1 MDTAQLAAVAG
12 SSRVTRSFA
21 FLDLCGFTDFGDA
34 HGDEAAVTE
43 VQHLRAAVREVA
55 PLFGVRVEK
64 WLGDGVM
71 IVGVDNE
78 PLVAPVVAIE
88 QRFRHHGQLSVRAGI
103 ATGAVLLVEGDDY
116 IGRAVNVASRLCDG
130 AAAGELLAAATP
142 EDGDVGV
149 LIAPM
154 VKGNRELIA
163 GLADDQTFGMT
174 VMLGVGGVLAE
185 AVADVSFRL
194 VPISRVDAEDMID
207 DLATQRLLGP
217 FRGEPAVDRER
228 LVDVLVGLS
237 DASVANPN
245 LRSADLNPLIIVDG
259 VPVAVDALVE
269 LRG

>member
-1 MDTAQLAAVAG
+1 MCPTLSEAESKQLLAAHGVPVPDERIVA
-12 SSRVTRSFA
+12 
-21 FLDLCGFTDFGDA
+21 
-34 HGDEAAVTE
+34 
-43 VQHLRAAVREVA
+43 
-55 PLFGVRVEK
+55 
-64 WLGDGVM
+64 
-71 IVGVDNE
+71 
-78 PLVAPVVAIE
+78 
-88 QRFRHHGQLSVRAGI
+88 
-103 ATGAVLLVEGDDY
+103 
-116 IGRAVNVASRLCDG
+116 DG
-130 AAAGELLAAATP
+130 AAATEAADAIGYPVVAKLCGAAIAHKTERGLVRLGLHDAAAVRAAADELLAAATP
-142 EDGDVGV
+142 EDGDVAV

-163 GLADDQTFGMT
+163 GLADDPTFGMT

-237 DASVANPN
+237 DASVANPD

-259 VPVAVDALVE
+259 APVAVDALVE
-269 LRG
+269 LRS